1 MSGCC
6 SQSARPLLWKTLFR
20 VIAFSVLAASGG
32 LIFAAVEHPNAVNN
46 LKRKEELLV
55 SLREGMAKKYNMSQ
69 DDFDNFIEITDDAF
83 NMAGPSWS
91 YFQSVRFAFETLTT
105 IGKPNLECFTKKKML
120 FNALGDHG
128 RPWFNFPSAC
138 LSFVPRVSHLFSS
151 LAPGGRKDERPRER
165 RLLQNLLASYPQ
177 TIVGISF
184 EWIKSLLSGGGKGRA
199 FPLNSRYPIPCP
211 KPGQFKLVHQTNK

>member
-83 NMAGPSWS
+83 NMDGPSWS

-105 IGKPNLECFTKKKML
+105 IGKPNLECFTKKKCYLML
-120 FNALGDHG
+120 SVIMAGHDSIF
-128 RPWFNFPSAC
+128 
-138 LSFVPRVSHLFSS
+138 RV
-151 LAPGGRKDERPRER
+151 
-165 RLLQNLLASYPQ
+165 LASA
-177 TIVGISF
+177 SF
-184 EWIKSLLSGGGKGRA
+184 PGYLIFSPLSLREGGKMRDPGKGGCSRT
-199 FPLNSRYPIPCP
+199 FLPLTRKQLLEYRLNE
-211 KPGQFKLVHQTNK
+211 